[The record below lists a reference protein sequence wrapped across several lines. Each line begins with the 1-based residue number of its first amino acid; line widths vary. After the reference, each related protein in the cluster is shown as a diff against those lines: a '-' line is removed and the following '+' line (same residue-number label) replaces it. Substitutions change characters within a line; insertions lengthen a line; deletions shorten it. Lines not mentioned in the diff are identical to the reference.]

1 MKPYLKDGK
10 FDGQGILTHE
20 GEEYV
25 GGFKDDKPHGQG
37 THTDAMGK
45 KYSGKWKDGEFLG

>member
-10 FDGQGILTHE
+10 FDGQVILTHE

-25 GGFKDDKPHGQG
+25 GEFKNDKYHGKGTMYQPDGVNFVGEFKD
-37 THTDAMGK
+37 GK
-45 KYSGKWKDGEFLG
+45 IAQ

>member
-10 FDGQGILTHE
+10 FDGQVILTHE

-25 GGFKDDKPHGQG
+25 GEFKNDKYHGKGTMYQPDGVNFVGEFKD
-37 THTDAMGK
+37 GK
-45 KYSGKWKDGEFLG
+45 IVQ